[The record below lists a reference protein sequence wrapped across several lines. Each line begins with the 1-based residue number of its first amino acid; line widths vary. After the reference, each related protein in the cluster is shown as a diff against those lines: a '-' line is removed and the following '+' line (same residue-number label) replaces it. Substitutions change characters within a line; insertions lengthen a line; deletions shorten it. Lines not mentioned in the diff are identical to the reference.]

1 MEKHIKKSKKEWKWD
16 NSLKNKYKKGKELY
30 NGEYKKGFRYS
41 KRKQKFLQSLD

>member
-30 NGEYKKGFRYS
+30 NGEYKKDLDIV